1 MPLSNK
7 QSNLIPRLGFLLLAL
22 LSGWVPIVYVKELLS
37 EPLHINFRTI
47 IDWLIVFVF
56 IGGFSF
62 YFLINSLFFNK
73 INHKWWVKE
82 QKRKQQYLNQ
92 LAYSIDNGTCK
103 PVDTTTILLLENV
116 SDFEALKQ
124 CIYDRVE
131 ITETEKID
139 NLPFLWRYG
148 GCYVVTFP
156 YSVSRQY
163 LCELA
168 DDIWVFCSCTVQ
180 AWCKPE
186 LFKKHT
192 GNWLYLCFGQEDLL
206 VAVAEDNSQWDINP
220 DDAMLHKT
228 NRYDRSFRSY
238 PTLNHSLM
246 ERIQY

>member
-1 MPLSNK
+1 MLLGGIDFMLQYYLFSVVIFIVSYKIKNFVYEK
-7 QSNLIPRLGFLLLAL
+7 QAKKFGYLKKMKEKLEDGVFFNMLPANAKADLFKESITDKIISVIANIA
-22 LSGWVPIVYVKELLS
+22 PI
-37 EPLHINFRTI
+37 
-47 IDWLIVFVF
+47 LIVA
-56 IGGFSF
+56 IIPI
-62 YFLINSLFFNK
+62 INN
-73 INHKWWVKE
+73 
-82 QKRKQQYLNQ
+82 
-92 LAYSIDNGTCK
+92 
-103 PVDTTTILLLENV
+103 
-116 SDFEALKQ
+116 FETLKQ
-124 CIYDRVE
+124 CICDRVE
-131 ITETEKID
+131 IKEEEKID

-156 YSVSRQY
+156 YGVSRQY

-220 DDAMLHKT
+220 DDAMLHKI
-228 NRYDRSFRSY
+228 NRYDRSFKPY
-238 PTLNHSLM
+238 PTLDYSLM